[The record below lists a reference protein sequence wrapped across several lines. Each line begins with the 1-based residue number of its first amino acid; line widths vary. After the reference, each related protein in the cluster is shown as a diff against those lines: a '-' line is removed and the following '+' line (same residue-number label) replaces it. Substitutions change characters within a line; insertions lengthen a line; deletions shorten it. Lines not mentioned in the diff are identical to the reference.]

1 LQVPGVGAVF
11 QVFFTDQSIHR
22 HEDTL
27 GADSTL
33 AYRFAME
40 LLHRGI
46 YHAPNTKFYI
56 STAHTDADVDQTL
69 VAIEEALRA
78 MRE

>member
-1 LQVPGVGAVF
+1 MSGVGAVF
-11 QVFFTDQSIHR
+11 QVFFTKQSIQR

-56 STAHTDADVDQTL
+56 STTHTDADVDQTL
-69 VAIEEALRA
+69 VAVAEALRA
-78 MRE
+78 IRE